1 MRKVFFMPTQKIKE
15 RTASMQSATAAQLN
29 SSFPEATEFLELP
42 VQMLGRYT
50 DKNKK
55 TRYNPFHDKHFKPL
69 SRGKLKILSLIYTY
83 KKRYGEDVKF
93 PIVLFAR
100 KLKMSRTTV
109 KKCLI
114 ELQTAKL
121 ISNDGKD
128 EYSII
133 PKVEDNDYIII
144 ENYLH
149 KKQFS
154 INDKIKRLSPTAVI
168 VFERIVRHWRE
179 IAYKTEQ
186 ENRDKPEEER
196 QKAVEKALRA
206 GQFCASEK
214 SLSTYLNLPE
224 STISY
229 ALPQIIKAGLIY
241 RNKRLRYIDDNGNV
255 YYKVV
260 QIKGVPGNTSSI
272 FTINLDVLKLALKSE
287 REAYAEIKVDAQL
300 QETEISEQE
309 IEEVYTELREEAE
322 SKANVARSVAFAD
335 AEFSEIREEI
345 NHVTSVKQM
354 DSIGKRYLRR
364 LSELGITEA
373 ELNPQYNCA
382 YCNNTGIEW
391 NTGQKCRWCRYKV
404 KQLILSRK
412 IKA

>member
-1 MRKVFFMPTQKIKE
+1 MRG
-15 RTASMQSATAAQLN
+15 ATAAQLN
-29 SSFPEATEFLELP
+29 NDFPDATEFLEMP
-42 VQMLGRYT
+42 VQLLGRYT

-55 TRYNPFHDKHFKPL
+55 PRYNPFHDKNFKPL
-69 SRGKLKILSLIYTY
+69 ARGKIKILSLIYTY
-83 KKRYGEDVKF
+83 KKRYGEDVKLS
-93 PIVLFAR
+93 IVLFAR

-114 ELQTAKL
+114 ELQTDKL
-121 ISNDGKD
+121 ITNDAKD
-128 EYSII
+128 KYSII
-133 PKVEDNDYIII
+133 PHIEDDDYIIL

-154 INDKIKRLSPTAVI
+154 INDKIKRLSATAVI

-186 ENRDKPEEER
+186 ENKDKPDEER
-196 QKAVEKALRA
+196 RKAVEKALRA
-206 GQFCASEK
+206 GQFYASEK
-214 SLSTYLNLPE
+214 SLATYLNLPE

-229 ALPQIIKAGLIY
+229 ALPQIIKAELLY

-255 YYKVV
+255 YYKIV
-260 QIKGVPGNTSSI
+260 QIKEVPGNTSSI
-272 FTINLDVLKLALKSE
+272 FTINLDVLKLSLKSE
-287 REAYAEIKVDAQL
+287 REAYPEIKVDTQL

-309 IEEVYTELREEAE
+309 IEETYAALREEAE
-322 SKANVARSVAFAD
+322 HKADIARSIAFAD
-335 AEFSEIREEI
+335 AEFNEIREEI
-345 NHVTSVKQM
+345 NNVTTVQQM
-354 DSIGKRYLRR
+354 DFVSQRYLRR
-364 LSELGITEA
+364 LSELGISEA
-373 ELNPQYNCA
+373 ELNPKYNCT
-382 YCNNTGIEW
+382 YCNDTGQEW

>member
-1 MRKVFFMPTQKIKE
+1 MR
-15 RTASMQSATAAQLN
+15 SATAAQLN
-29 SSFPEATEFLELP
+29 NDFPDATEFLEMP
-42 VQMLGRYT
+42 VQLLGRYT

-55 TRYNPFHDKHFKPL
+55 PRYNPFHDKNFKPL
-69 SRGKLKILSLIYTY
+69 ARGKIKILSLIYTY
-83 KKRYGEDVKF
+83 KKRYGENVKL
-93 PIVLFAR
+93 PVVLFAR

-109 KKCLI
+109 KKSLI
-114 ELQTAKL
+114 DLQTEKL
-121 ISNDGKD
+121 IRNDAKD

-133 PKVEDNDYIII
+133 PSIEDNDYIIL

-149 KKQFS
+149 NKQFS
-154 INDKIKRLSPTAVI
+154 INDKIKRLSATAVI

-186 ENRDKPEEER
+186 ENKDKPEDER

-206 GQFCASEK
+206 GQFYASEK
-214 SLSTYLNLPE
+214 SLAKYLNLPE
-224 STISY
+224 STVSY

-287 REAYAEIKVDAQL
+287 REAYAEIKVDTQL
-300 QETEISEQE
+300 QETEISDQE
-309 IEEVYTELREEAE
+309 IEATYTELREEAE
-322 SKANVARSVAFAD
+322 RKADVARSIACAD
-335 AEFSEIREEI
+335 AEFNELREEI
-345 NHVTSVKQM
+345 DHVTSAQQM
-354 DSIGKRYLRR
+354 DSIAQRYLRR
-364 LSELGITEA
+364 LSELGITES

-382 YCNNTGIEW
+382 YCNDTGIEW

>member
-1 MRKVFFMPTQKIKE
+1 MR
-15 RTASMQSATAAQLN
+15 SATAAQLN
-29 SSFPEATEFLELP
+29 NDFPDATEFLEMP
-42 VQMLGRYT
+42 VQLLGRYT

-55 TRYNPFHDKHFKPL
+55 PRYNPFHDKNFKPL
-69 SRGKLKILSLIYTY
+69 ARGKIKILSLIYTY
-83 KKRYGEDVKF
+83 KKRYGEDVKL

-114 ELQTAKL
+114 ELQTDKL
-121 ISNDGKD
+121 ITNDAKD
-128 EYSII
+128 KYSII
-133 PKVEDNDYIII
+133 PHIEDDDYIIL

-154 INDKIKRLSPTAVI
+154 INDKIKRLSATAVI

-186 ENRDKPEEER
+186 ENKDKPDEER
-196 QKAVEKALRA
+196 RKAVEKALRA
-206 GQFCASEK
+206 GQFYASEK
-214 SLSTYLNLPE
+214 SLATYLNLPE

-229 ALPQIIKAGLIY
+229 ALPQIIKAELLY

-255 YYKVV
+255 YYKIV

-287 REAYAEIKVDAQL
+287 REAYSEIKVDTQL

-309 IEEVYTELREEAE
+309 IEEAYAALREEAE
-322 SKANVARSVAFAD
+322 HKADIARSIAFAD
-335 AEFSEIREEI
+335 AEFNEIREEI
-345 NHVTSVKQM
+345 NNVTTVHQM
-354 DSIGKRYLRR
+354 DLVSQRYLRR
-364 LSELGITEA
+364 LTELGISEA
-373 ELNPQYNCA
+373 ELNPKYNCA
-382 YCNNTGIEW
+382 YCNDTGQEW

>member
-1 MRKVFFMPTQKIKE
+1 
-15 RTASMQSATAAQLN
+15 
-29 SSFPEATEFLELP
+29 
-42 VQMLGRYT
+42 
-50 DKNKK
+50 
-55 TRYNPFHDKHFKPL
+55 
-69 SRGKLKILSLIYTY
+69 
-83 KKRYGEDVKF
+83 
-93 PIVLFAR
+93 
-100 KLKMSRTTV
+100 MSRTTV

-214 SLSTYLNLPE
+214 
-224 STISY
+224 
-229 ALPQIIKAGLIY
+229 
-241 RNKRLRYIDDNGNV
+241 
-255 YYKVV
+255 
-260 QIKGVPGNTSSI
+260 
-272 FTINLDVLKLALKSE
+272 
-287 REAYAEIKVDAQL
+287 
-300 QETEISEQE
+300 
-309 IEEVYTELREEAE
+309 
-322 SKANVARSVAFAD
+322 AFQP
-335 AEFSEIREEI
+335 I
-345 NHVTSVKQM
+345 
-354 DSIGKRYLRR
+354 
-364 LSELGITEA
+364 
-373 ELNPQYNCA
+373 
-382 YCNNTGIEW
+382 
-391 NTGQKCRWCRYKV
+391 
-404 KQLILSRK
+404 
-412 IKA
+412 